1 MTVKTD
7 AKGHNRET
15 TYMSKLPVGII
26 GCGNISSI
34 YAEAG
39 QKFENIEI
47 VACADLDLSK
57 AQALAAKYNIPRAIS
72 VDELLA
78 DPEVA
83 LVINLTIPA
92 VHAEVAVKAL
102 KKGKHVYNEKPL
114 ALRRREARDMMGL
127 ARDKGLRIGCAPDTF
142 LGAGLQTARKL
153 IDDGAIGVPVGGSGF
168 MLSRGPE
175 SWHPSPEF
183 FYKRGAGP
191 LFDMGPYYLTAFA
204 ALLGPVKRVT
214 GSARTSFKQR
224 QITSQPLAG
233 TLVDVDVP
241 THIAAIL
248 DFDAGPVVTLSTSF
262 DVSASRL
269 SNIEIYGSEG
279 SLAVPDPN
287 TFGGPLFIKRQGE
300 EEWREVPLEFPY
312 SDNSRGLGVADMA
325 AAILSGREHRA
336 NDRLAYHV
344 LDLMHSII
352 DSSESGRHIEM
363 SSAVNRPA
371 ALPQGLAPGQIDA

>member
-1 MTVKTD
+1 
-7 AKGHNRET
+7 
-15 TYMSKLPVGII
+15 MSKLPIGII
-26 GCGNISSI
+26 GCGNISEI

-39 QKFENIEI
+39 KKFDNIEI
-47 VACADLDLSK
+47 VSCADLDLGR
-57 AQALAAKYNIPRAIS
+57 AQALAAKHGIPRP
-72 VDELLA
+72 VEVGKLLD

-83 LVINLTIPA
+83 LVINLTVPA
-92 VHAEVAVKAL
+92 AHADVATKAL
-102 KKGKHVYNEKPL
+102 RKGKHVYNEKPL
-114 ALRRREARDMMGL
+114 SLRRREARDMMGL

-142 LGAGLQTARKL
+142 LGGGLQMARKL
-153 IDDGAIGVPVGGSGF
+153 IDDGAIGIPVGGSGF

-175 SWHPSPEF
+175 SWHPNPEF

-214 GSARTSFKQR
+214 GSARISFKQR
-224 QITSQPLAG
+224 EITSQPLAG
-233 TLVDVDVP
+233 TMVNVDVP
-241 THIAAIL
+241 THIAAIM

-262 DVSASRL
+262 DVSASKL

-287 TFGGPLFIKRQGE
+287 TFGGPLFIKRHGD
-300 EEWREVPLEFPY
+300 EEWREVPIEFSY
-312 SDNSRGLGVADMA
+312 VDNSRGLGVADMA
-325 AAILSGREHRA
+325 AAILSNREHRA

-344 LDLMHSII
+344 LDLMHSIV

-363 SSAVNRPA
+363 SSSVNRPA
-371 ALPQGLAPGQIDA
+371 ALPLGLMPGQIDA

>member
-1 MTVKTD
+1 
-7 AKGHNRET
+7 
-15 TYMSKLPVGII
+15 MSKLPIGII
-26 GCGNISSI
+26 GCGNISDI

-39 QKFENIEI
+39 KKFENIEI
-47 VACADLDLSK
+47 VSCADLDIERAK
-57 AQALAAKYNIPRAIS
+57 ALATKHGIARP
-72 VDELLA
+72 VDVDTLLA

-83 LVINLTIPA
+83 MVINLTVPA
-92 VHAEVAVKAL
+92 VHADVATKAL

-114 ALRRREARDMMGL
+114 ALRRREAREMMGL

-153 IDDGAIGVPVGGSGF
+153 IDEGAIGVPVGGSGF

-175 SWHPSPEF
+175 SWHPNPEF

-204 ALLGPVKRVT
+204 ALLGPVKRVA
-214 GSARTSFKQR
+214 GSARVSFKQR
-224 QITSQPLAG
+224 EITSQPLAG
-233 TLVDVDVP
+233 SLVSVDVP

-262 DVSASRL
+262 DVTATKL

-287 TFGGPLFIKRQGE
+287 TFGGPLFIKRAGD

-312 SDNSRGLGVADMA
+312 SENSRGLGVADMA

-336 NDRLAYHV
+336 SDRLAYHV
-344 LDLMHSII
+344 LDLMHSIV

-363 SSAVNRPA
+363 SSSVNRPA
-371 ALPQGLAPGQIDA
+371 ALPPGLAPGQIDA

>member
-1 MTVKTD
+1 
-7 AKGHNRET
+7 
-15 TYMSKLPVGII
+15 MSKLPIGII
-26 GCGNISSI
+26 GCGNISNI

-39 QKFENIEI
+39 KKFENIEI
-47 VACADLDLSK
+47 VSCADIDVERAK
-57 AQALAAKYNIPRAIS
+57 ALAEKHGIPRP
-72 VDELLA
+72 VDVDTLLA

-83 LVINLTIPA
+83 MVINLTVPA
-92 VHAEVAVKAL
+92 AHAEVAVKAL

-114 ALRRREARDMMGL
+114 TLRRREAREMMGL
-127 ARDKGLRIGCAPDTF
+127 ARDKNLRIGCAPDTF

-153 IDDGAIGVPVGGSGF
+153 IDEGAIGVPVGGSGF

-175 SWHPSPEF
+175 SWHPNPEF

-204 ALLGPVKRVT
+204 TLLGPVKRVT
-214 GSARTSFKQR
+214 GSARISFKQR
-224 QITSQPLAG
+224 EITSQPLAG
-233 TLVDVDVP
+233 AFVDVDVP

-262 DVSASRL
+262 DVAASKL

-287 TFGGPLFIKRQGE
+287 TFGGPLYIKRHRE
-300 EEWREVPLEFPY
+300 EEWHEVPMEFPY
-312 SDNSRGLGVADMA
+312 SENSRGLGVADMA
-325 AAILSGREHRA
+325 AAIMSGREHRA

-344 LDLMHSII
+344 LDLMHSIV
-352 DSSESGRHIEM
+352 DASESGRHIEM
-363 SSAVNRPA
+363 SSSVNRPA
-371 ALPQGLAPGQIDA
+371 ALPTGLAHGQIDA